1 MGLSLRSVDLV
12 YVLIV
17 LGLAVVIAPLM
28 SAMPSKSQ
36 RAKAALRDQART
48 CNLRVSLRPLPPIP
62 PRFRFASD
70 DEFACYERRLSAPLH
85 LAGRDE
91 RFVSVDGEWYPTTGV
106 SPAPKWL
113 SALPSG
119 AAFVE
124 LSEQTVSI
132 FWNEKEGVEFL
143 HDLSQA
149 FDSIE

>member
-1 MGLSLRSVDLV
+1 MV

-36 RAKAALRDQART
+36 RAKAALRDQARA
-48 CNLRVSLRPLPPIP
+48 CNLRVYLRPLPSIP
-62 PRFRFASD
+62 ARFRFESD
-70 DEFACYERRLSAPLH
+70 DEFACYERRLPPHLH
-85 LAGRDE
+85 QAGRDK
-91 RFVSVDGEWYPTTGV
+91 RFVSVDDEWSPTSGV
-106 SPAPKWL
+106 SPAPGWL

-132 FWNEKEGVEFL
+132 FWNEKEGPDGL
-143 HDLSQA
+143 HILSQVI
-149 FDSIE
+149 DYIE

>member
-1 MGLSLRSVDLV
+1 MV

-36 RAKAALRDQART
+36 RAKAALRDQARA
-48 CNLRVSLRPLPPIP
+48 CNLRVSLRPLPAIP

-70 DEFACYERRLSAPLH
+70 DEFACYGRRLSRPLH
-85 LAGRDE
+85 VAGRDE
-91 RFVSVDGEWYPTTGV
+91 RFVSIDGEWSSTTGV
-106 SPAPKWL
+106 STAPKWL

-119 AAFVE
+119 VAFVE

-132 FWNEKEGVEFL
+132 FWNEKEGVEGL
-143 HDLSQA
+143 HMLLQA
-149 FDSIE
+149 IDSIE

>member
-1 MGLSLRSVDLV
+1 MV

-36 RAKAALRDQART
+36 RAKAALRDQARA

-62 PRFRFASD
+62 ARFRFQSD
-70 DEFACYERRLSAPLH
+70 DEFACYERRLSPH
-85 LAGRDE
+85 LYLTGRDE
-91 RFVSVDGEWYPTTGV
+91 RFVSVDGEWSPTKGV
-106 SPAPKWL
+106 SPVPKWL
-113 SALPSG
+113 LALPSG

-132 FWNEKEGVEFL
+132 FWNEKEGPDGL
-143 HDLSQA
+143 HTLSQA
-149 FDSIE
+149 IDYID

>member
-1 MGLSLRSVDLV
+1 MV

-36 RAKAALRDQART
+36 RAKAALRDQARA
-48 CNLRVSLRPLPPIP
+48 CNLRVSVRPLPTIP
-62 PRFRFASD
+62 ARFRFESD
-70 DEFACYERRLSAPLH
+70 DEFVCYERRLPPHLH
-85 LAGRDE
+85 QAGRDK
-91 RFVSVDGEWYPTTGV
+91 RFVSVDDEWSPTSGV
-106 SPAPKWL
+106 SPAPGWL

-132 FWNEKEGVEFL
+132 FWNEKEGPDGL
-143 HDLSQA
+143 HILSQVI
-149 FDSIE
+149 DYIE

>member
-1 MGLSLRSVDLV
+1 MV

-36 RAKAALRDQART
+36 RAKAALRDQARA

-62 PRFRFASD
+62 ARFCFASD
-70 DEFACYERRLSAPLH
+70 DEFACYERRLSTSLH
-85 LAGRDE
+85 VAGRDD
-91 RFVSVDGEWYPTTGV
+91 RFVSVDGEWSPTMGV
-106 SPAPKWL
+106 STAPKWL

-124 LSEQTVSI
+124 LSEQTVSV
-132 FWNEKEGVEFL
+132 FWNEKEGLEGL
-143 HDLSQA
+143 NTLSQA
-149 FDSIE
+149 IDSIE

>member
-1 MGLSLRSVDLV
+1 MSLWGVDVV

-36 RAKAALRDQART
+36 RAKAALRDKARS

-62 PRFRFASD
+62 ARFRFQSD
-70 DEFACYERRLSAPLH
+70 DEFACYERRLPH
-85 LAGRDE
+85 HPHQAGRDE
-91 RFVSVDGEWYPTTGV
+91 RFVSVDGEWSPTSGI
-106 SPAPKWL
+106 SPAPNWL

-124 LSEQTVSI
+124 LSERAVSI
-132 FWNEKEGVEFL
+132 FWNEKEGL
-143 HDLSQA
+143 DGLNRLSQDI
-149 FDSIE
+149 DSIE

>member
-1 MGLSLRSVDLV
+1 MV

-36 RAKAALRDQART
+36 RAKAALRDQARA

-62 PRFRFASD
+62 ARFRFASD
-70 DEFACYERRLSAPLH
+70 EEFACYERRLSARLH
-85 LAGRDE
+85 VAGRDD
-91 RFVSVDGEWYPTTGV
+91 RFVSVDGEWSPTTGV

-124 LSEQTVSI
+124 LSEQAVSI
-132 FWNEKEGVEFL
+132 FWNEKEGLEGL
-143 HDLSQA
+143 NTLSQA
-149 FDSIE
+149 IDSIE

>member
-1 MGLSLRSVDLV
+1 VV

-36 RAKAALRDQART
+36 RAKAALRDQARA
-48 CNLRVSLRPLPPIP
+48 CNLRVSLRPLPTIP
-62 PRFRFASD
+62 ARFRFESD
-70 DEFACYERRLSAPLH
+70 DEFACYERRLPPHLH
-85 LAGRDE
+85 QAGRDK
-91 RFVSVDGEWYPTTGV
+91 RFVSVDDEWSPTSGV
-106 SPAPKWL
+106 SPAPGWL

-132 FWNEKEGVEFL
+132 FWNEKEGPDGL
-143 HDLSQA
+143 HILSQVI
-149 FDSIE
+149 DYIE

>member
-1 MGLSLRSVDLV
+1 MV

-36 RAKAALRDQART
+36 RAKAALRDQARAR
-48 CNLRVSLRPLPPIP
+48 NLRVSLRPLPAIP

-70 DEFACYERRLSAPLH
+70 DEFACYERRLSTPLH
-85 LAGRDE
+85 VAGRDD
-91 RFVSVDGEWYPTTGV
+91 RFVSIDGKWSPTTGD
-106 SPAPKWL
+106 STAPKWL

-119 AAFVE
+119 AAFVA

-132 FWNEKEGVEFL
+132 FWNEKEGL
-143 HDLSQA
+143 DGLNMLSQTI
-149 FDSIE
+149 DSIE

>member
-1 MGLSLRSVDLV
+1 MV

-36 RAKAALRDQART
+36 RAKAALRDQARA

-70 DEFACYERRLSAPLH
+70 DEFACYESRLSAHLR

-91 RFVSVDGEWYPTTGV
+91 RFVSIDGEWSPTTGV
-106 SPAPKWL
+106 STAPKWL

-119 AAFVE
+119 VAFVE

-132 FWNEKEGVEFL
+132 FWNEKEGVEGL
-143 HDLSQA
+143 HTLSQA
-149 FDSIE
+149 IDSIE

>member
-1 MGLSLRSVDLV
+1 MV

-70 DEFACYERRLSAPLH
+70 DEFACYESRLSAPLH
-85 LAGRDE
+85 LARRDE
-91 RFVSVDGEWYPTTGV
+91 RFLSGEGE
-106 SPAPKWL
+106 S
-113 SALPSG
+113 
-119 AAFVE
+119 
-124 LSEQTVSI
+124 
-132 FWNEKEGVEFL
+132 
-143 HDLSQA
+143 
-149 FDSIE
+149 

>member
-1 MGLSLRSVDLV
+1 MV

-36 RAKAALRDQART
+36 RAKAALRDQARA

-62 PRFRFASD
+62 ARFRFASD
-70 DEFACYERRLSAPLH
+70 DEFACYERRLSTSLH
-85 LAGRDE
+85 VAGRDD
-91 RFVSVDGEWYPTTGV
+91 RFVSVDGEWSPTMGV
-106 SPAPKWL
+106 STAPKWL

-124 LSEQTVSI
+124 LSEQTASI
-132 FWNEKEGVEFL
+132 FWNEKEGL
-143 HDLSQA
+143 DGLNALSQA
-149 FDSIE
+149 IDSVE

>member
-1 MGLSLRSVDLV
+1 MV

-36 RAKAALRDQART
+36 RAKAALRDQARA
-48 CNLRVSLRPLPPIP
+48 CNLRVSLRPLPTIP
-62 PRFRFASD
+62 ARFRFESD
-70 DEFACYERRLSAPLH
+70 DEFACYERRLPPHLH
-85 LAGRDE
+85 QAGRDK
-91 RFVSVDGEWYPTTGV
+91 RFVSVDDEWSPTSGV
-106 SPAPKWL
+106 SPAPGWL

-132 FWNEKEGVEFL
+132 FWNEKEGPDGL
-143 HDLSQA
+143 NTLSQVI
-149 FDSIE
+149 DSIG

>member
-1 MGLSLRSVDLV
+1 MV

-36 RAKAALRDQART
+36 RAKAALRDQARA

-62 PRFRFASD
+62 PRFLFKSD
-70 DEFACYERRLSAPLH
+70 DEFACYEKRLPASLNV
-85 LAGRDE
+85 AGRDA
-91 RFVSVDGEWYPTTGV
+91 RFVSVGGKWCPTTGV
-106 SPAPKWL
+106 STAPKWL

-132 FWNEKEGVEFL
+132 FWNEKEGVEGL
-143 HDLSQA
+143 TMLSQA
-149 FDSIE
+149 IDSTE

>member
-1 MGLSLRSVDLV
+1 VV

-36 RAKAALRDQART
+36 RAKAALRDQARA

-62 PRFRFASD
+62 ARFRFESD
-70 DEFACYERRLSAPLH
+70 DEFACYERRLSPHLH
-85 LAGRDE
+85 LTGRDE
-91 RFVSVDGEWYPTTGV
+91 RFVSVDGEWSPTRGV
-106 SPAPKWL
+106 SPVPQWL

-132 FWNEKEGVEFL
+132 FWNEKEGPDGL
-143 HDLSQA
+143 HTLSQA
-149 FDSIE
+149 TDSIH

>member
-1 MGLSLRSVDLV
+1 MV

-36 RAKAALRDQART
+36 RAKAALRDQARA
-48 CNLRVSLRPLPPIP
+48 CNLRVSLRPLPTIP
-62 PRFRFASD
+62 ARFRFESD
-70 DEFACYERRLSAPLH
+70 DEFVCYERRLPPHLH
-85 LAGRDE
+85 QAGRDK
-91 RFVSVDGEWYPTTGV
+91 RFVSVDDEWSPTSGV
-106 SPAPKWL
+106 SPPPGWL

-132 FWNEKEGVEFL
+132 FWNEKEGPDGL
-143 HDLSQA
+143 HILSQVI
-149 FDSIE
+149 DYIE